1 MKKLLTAILLLAGT
15 SAFACGQQ
23 EAQFIGKV
31 IKHTKAQN
39 GCSFEITYT
48 MYNVS
53 MVCPL
58 DEGEVYGTVFADLE
72 CSLKNGSTISGYL
85 VKKDGGAVY
94 IE

>member
-1 MKKLLTAILLLAGT
+1 MRKLLSVVLLLAGT

-31 IKHTKAQN
+31 MNHAKTQN
-39 GCSFEITYT
+39 GCTFEIYFT

-53 MVCPL
+53 GVCPL
-58 DEGEVYGTVFADLE
+58 DEGEVAGTRFVDAS
-72 CSLKNGSTISGYL
+72 CSLKDGAAVSGYL
-85 VKKDGGAVY
+85 VKKDGGNVY